1 LNTITAGTSVK
12 CGICEDTTKVAKCT
26 SATVAT
32 SCSSGYYLDSTDAT
46 KPTCKACAAGTD

>member
-1 LNTITAGTSVK
+1 MNTITAGTSVK
-12 CGICEDTTKVAKCT
+12 CASCEDTTKVAKCT